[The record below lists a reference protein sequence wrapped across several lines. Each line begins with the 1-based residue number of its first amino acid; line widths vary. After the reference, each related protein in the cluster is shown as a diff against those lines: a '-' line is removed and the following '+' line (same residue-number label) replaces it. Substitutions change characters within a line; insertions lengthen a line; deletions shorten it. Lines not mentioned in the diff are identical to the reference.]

1 MDFLVLPVLYYPVG
15 LFYCAI
21 GLGKTMLVLSHVQVF
36 VIPWAVAC
44 QAPLCMEFCRQEY
57 WSGLLFPSPGELHD
71 PGIIPKSAALQA
83 ESLPSE
89 LPAKPIFSVVLLN
102 SDHFH

>member
-36 VIPWAVAC
+36 VIPWTVTHKAS
-44 QAPLCMEFCRQEY
+44 LSLGFSMQEQ
-57 WSGLLFPSPGELHD
+57 WSGLPFPPPVDLSNPRIKPMFPESP
-71 PGIIPKSAALQA
+71 ALQVDSYCGA
-83 ESLPSE
+83 RRKPQMRM
-89 LPAKPIFSVVLLN
+89 PAHN
-102 SDHFH
+102 A